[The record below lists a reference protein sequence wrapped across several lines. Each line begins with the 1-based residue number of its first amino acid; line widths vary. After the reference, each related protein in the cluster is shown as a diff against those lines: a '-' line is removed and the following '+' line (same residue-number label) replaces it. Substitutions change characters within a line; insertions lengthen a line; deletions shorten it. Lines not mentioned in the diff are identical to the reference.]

1 MKICLLFREE
11 IKYLFGGKVPPVVIL
26 ITLPVIFTALFG
38 IIYEENVVNH
48 IPLAIY
54 DQDQTSLSRKLV
66 QMYEDAE
73 RFRAVSYV
81 SDDEE
86 MEKEIR
92 TGNVKAALII
102 PADFSKNIQSGQGTN
117 ILLTV
122 NSANNMFGNAT
133 LSAAQEIN
141 RSFTVAISEKLLEGT
156 GLLPAEAVSTAY
168 SIRLGVRILGNP
180 ANGYSPFMLS
190 GLLLN
195 GLQIGI
201 MIVLSPYLYDEL
213 QRRKKRHGIGE
224 WLLPLVRAVPYGLF
238 AFIGYC
244 LALCMA
250 VNIFSLPMRGS
261 WTEAMLLGI
270 CFIIFVMGAIS
281 LFSICAPIRIMTL
294 QAPMLYI
301 MPGLLYSGLSWP
313 IFDMSEYATAFAFL
327 LPMTYAGDTLR
338 DILLMSYA
346 PSLLENCV
354 RMVIGGLLAA
364 FLSICIFWLRSRD
377 DQGWFS
383 AGTGA

>member
-11 IKYLFGGKVPPVVIL
+11 IKYLLGGKVPPAVIL

-122 NSANNMFGNAT
+122 NSANNMFGNAA

-213 QRRKKRHGIGE
+213 QRRKKD
-224 WLLPLVRAVPYGLF
+224 
-238 AFIGYC
+238 
-244 LALCMA
+244 MA
-250 VNIFSLPMRGS
+250 
-261 WTEAMLLGI
+261 
-270 CFIIFVMGAIS
+270 
-281 LFSICAPIRIMTL
+281 
-294 QAPMLYI
+294 
-301 MPGLLYSGLSWP
+301 
-313 IFDMSEYATAFAFL
+313 
-327 LPMTYAGDTLR
+327 
-338 DILLMSYA
+338 
-346 PSLLENCV
+346 
-354 RMVIGGLLAA
+354 
-364 FLSICIFWLRSRD
+364 
-377 DQGWFS
+377 
-383 AGTGA
+383 